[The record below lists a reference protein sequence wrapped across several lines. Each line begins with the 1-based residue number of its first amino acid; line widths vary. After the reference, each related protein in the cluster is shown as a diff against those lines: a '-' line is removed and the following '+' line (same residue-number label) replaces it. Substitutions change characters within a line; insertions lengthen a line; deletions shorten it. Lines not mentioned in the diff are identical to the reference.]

1 VAEPLGPDIED
12 QAKGTGRSSVSRRWK
27 RATEAALAELM
38 AKDLS
43 GLEVAVLMVD
53 GIEVAGQCCVAAL
66 VICADGTKV
75 PVGLWLG
82 DTENKTVV
90 TALLADL
97 GARGLNTEAGVLVV
111 IDGAKALAA
120 GVAKV
125 FGEKAVVQRCT
136 LHKRR
141 NVKGHLPAELGH
153 KVDRR
158 LALAFLNPD
167 PAKGL
172 DAAKRL
178 AAEIKFDHPDAAA
191 SLLEGLDDMF
201 AVRRLGVNGALAT
214 TLTTTNCIESMISVA
229 RTTMRNVKHW
239 QGGEMKKRWLAA
251 GMAEAQR
258 SFRRVVGYKQ
268 MPVLIKA
275 LRRHAGVPVTPPGY
289 DQQAA

>member
-1 VAEPLGPDIED
+1 MFSSKDLLDQLTAERVLAGVATRRHADVSEPLGAEIDE

-27 RATEAALAELM
+27 QATEAALAELM
-38 AKDLS
+38 ARDLS
-43 GLEVAVLMVD
+43 GLEVAVVMVD

-66 VICADGTKV
+66 VITADGTKV

-97 GARGLNTEAGVLVV
+97 VARGLSVEAGVLVV

-125 FGEKAVVQRCT
+125 FGEKAVVQRCA

-141 NVKGHLPAELGH
+141 NVRGHLPKDLGD

-158 LALAFLNPD
+158 LALIFANPD

-178 AAEIKFDHPDAAA
+178 ATELRPDHPDAAA

-201 AVRRLGVNGALAT
+201 A
-214 TLTTTNCIESMISVA
+214 S
-229 RTTMRNVKHW
+229 
-239 QGGEMKKRWLAA
+239 AA
-251 GMAEAQR
+251 SA
-258 SFRRVVGYKQ
+258 
-268 MPVLIKA
+268 
-275 LRRHAGVPVTPPGY
+275 
-289 DQQAA
+289 